1 MNQTP
6 EIDEFRAGYVSI
18 LGRANVG
25 KSTLLNK
32 LLGTKIAAVSPKP
45 QTSRDN
51 LLGIV
56 HGDKFELSLLDTP
69 GWPKS
74 VNIDTFASSMIK
86 DIREAIDQSD
96 LILLMSAPRPPG
108 TIERS
113 LIKEIKDRKKPAIL
127 AINKIDTLR
136 KSAILPVIEQY
147 TSLYP
152 FEEIIPVSVLKE
164 DNLDILINNLAINI
178 PKGPPKY
185 KKDQITDRS
194 ISFILAEIIREKI
207 FIQYGDE
214 IPYSTA
220 VKIESFQQNNTGVAK
235 KDLIEATIYIER
247 ASQKAILVGREGK
260 ALKEVGIDARVEI
273 EKFLQRSIYLNLWVK
288 TKEKWKNDEQFVR
301 ELGQDD

>member
-1 MNQTP
+1 MNQSP
-6 EIDEFRAGYVSI
+6 DIDEFRAGYVSI

-45 QTSRDN
+45 QTSRDK

-96 LILLMSAPRPPG
+96 LILLMSAPRLPG

-164 DNLDILINNLAINI
+164 DNLDILINNLAANI

-220 VKIESFQQNNTGVAK
+220 VKIESFQQNNTGITK

-247 ASQKAILVGREGK
+247 PSQKAILVGREGK

-273 EKFLQRSIYLNLWVK
+273 EKFLQRSVYLNLWVK
-288 TKEKWKNDEQFVR
+288 TKEKWKNDEQFIR

>member
-164 DNLDILINNLAINI
+164 DNLDILINNLATNI

>member
-1 MNQTP
+1 MNQSP
-6 EIDEFRAGYVSI
+6 DIDEFRAGYVSI

-45 QTSRDN
+45 QTSRDK

-96 LILLMSAPRPPG
+96 LILLMSAPRLPG

-164 DNLDILINNLAINI
+164 DNLDILINNLATNI

-220 VKIESFQQNNTGVAK
+220 VKIESFQQNNTGITK

-247 ASQKAILVGREGK
+247 PSQKAILVGREGK

-273 EKFLQRSIYLNLWVK
+273 EKFLQRSVYLNLWVK
-288 TKEKWKNDEQFVR
+288 TKEKWKNDEQFIR
-301 ELGQDD
+301 ELGKDD

>member
-1 MNQTP
+1 MNQSP
-6 EIDEFRAGYVSI
+6 DIDEFRAGYVSI

-96 LILLMSAPRPPG
+96 LILLMSAPRLPG

-301 ELGQDD
+301 ELSQDD